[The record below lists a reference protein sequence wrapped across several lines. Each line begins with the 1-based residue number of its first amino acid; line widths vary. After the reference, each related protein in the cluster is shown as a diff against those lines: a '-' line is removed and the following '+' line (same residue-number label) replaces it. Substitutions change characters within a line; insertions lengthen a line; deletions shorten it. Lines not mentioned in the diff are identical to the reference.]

1 MLAHGLL
8 VFRRQI
14 WITIANNFPKAYLSN
29 FFWHQFFVKQAALN
43 ARFIVHKTGDYFVQ
57 ILTTNALRLFTFW
70 LTQAFNFHMKLT
82 RLLVNAHITLIGL
95 ITFFAIIKA
104 RLRAASGGFRGKLK
118 RSEERRVGNEYR
130 SR

>member
-29 FFWHQFFVKQAALN
+29 LFWHQFFIKQAALN
-43 ARFIVHKTGDYFVQ
+43 ASFILHKTGDYFVQ
-57 ILTTNALRLFTFW
+57 IFTTNALRLFTFW

-82 RLLVNAHITLIGL
+82 R
-95 ITFFAIIKA
+95 
-104 RLRAASGGFRGKLK
+104 
-118 RSEERRVGNEYR
+118 SEEHTSELQ
-130 SR
+130 SRGHLVCRLLLEKKHLTGA